1 MSLQEIEHLIKA
13 IKTETK
19 VIDRLT
25 KNIGWKYIAERSQ
38 PGLVGL
44 VDWLLHSVRTGKK
57 DTEYDEMLGMTD
69 GLERDKTDLQKLVK
83 EYFKEKE
90 EEETTNRNNGF
101 FRTQEKRERRRRAKD
116 LLIQEMSRIFPEE
129 APAVAPV
136 VADIKYKL
144 DGGGR
149 RTRRKRRR
157 KKKRRTRKGIHKK
170 RKTRKHKKKAP

>member
-1 MSLQEIEHLIKA
+1 MSLQEIEHLIKT

-25 KNIGWKYIAERSQ
+25 KNIGWKYIAERNQ

-44 VDWLLHSVRTGKK
+44 VDWLGHSVRTGKK
-57 DTEYDEMLGMTD
+57 DTEYDEMLGMKD
-69 GLERDKTDLQKLVK
+69 GLKSDKTDLQKLVK

-129 APAVAPV
+129 APT
-136 VADIKYKL
+136 VADRKYKL
-144 DGGGR
+144 DGGRR